1 MYLVLK
7 FGEGSPRGRAQTVQ
21 AFILLKAG
29 KRSYNRIKEP
39 CTYLDLTY
47 EAFLWLREE
56 PNSKAASSSS
66 VMSICTSVQRCVK
79 GVWLQGRNRHKWP
92 QRWVGCWLMQLLSR
106 GMAGVHFAGFLG
118 KQAGTELLAVFSYRT
133 FSAGEKPLP
142 VWAAV
147 TGIHTPGSV

>member
-7 FGEGSPRGRAQTVQ
+7 FGEGSPRERAQRVQ
-21 AFILLKAG
+21 EFILLKAG

-39 CTYLDLTY
+39 RTYLDLTY

-66 VMSICTSVQRCVK
+66 VISVCTRVQRCVK

-92 QRWVGCWLMQLLSR
+92 
-106 GMAGVHFAGFLG
+106 
-118 KQAGTELLAVFSYRT
+118 
-133 FSAGEKPLP
+133 
-142 VWAAV
+142 
-147 TGIHTPGSV
+147 

>member
-106 GMAGVHFAGFLG
+106 GIAGVHFAGFLG

-142 VWAAV
+142 V
-147 TGIHTPGSV
+147 